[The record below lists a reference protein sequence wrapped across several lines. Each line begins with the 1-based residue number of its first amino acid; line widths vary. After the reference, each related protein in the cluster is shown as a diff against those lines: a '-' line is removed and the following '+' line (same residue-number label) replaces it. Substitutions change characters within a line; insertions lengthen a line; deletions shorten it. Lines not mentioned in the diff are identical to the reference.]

1 MIGQEQRQQED
12 KSTFKELGK
21 GDTPQPGSAGAREPH
36 SPTQQCSISLLLVL
50 NICRRQGQG
59 GREGGRKGIEEGR
72 KEKWKN
78 EAEKKG
84 GWRKNEDGKMEGEEM
99 GGRG

>member
-1 MIGQEQRQQED
+1 MFNKPPPGPEYLQE
-12 KSTFKELGK
+12 
-21 GDTPQPGSAGAREPH
+21 AR
-36 SPTQQCSISLLLVL
+36 L
-50 NICRRQGQG
+50 R
-59 GREGGRKGIEEGR
+59 REGGRKGIEEGR